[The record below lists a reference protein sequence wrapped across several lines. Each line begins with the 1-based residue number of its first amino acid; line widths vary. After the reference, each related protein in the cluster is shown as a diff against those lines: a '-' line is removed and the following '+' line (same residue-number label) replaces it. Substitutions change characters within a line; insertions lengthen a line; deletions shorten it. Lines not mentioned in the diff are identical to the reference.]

1 MFHLIQMILGD
12 KEVSFPFPT
21 MIDRSESD
29 VIVLDTKFIHSFFLK
44 NSATSNYTSYVME
57 ILIHS

>member
-29 VIVLDTKFIHSFFLK
+29 VIVLDTKFIHSFFLRIVQL
-44 NSATSNYTSYVME
+44 ATTLLM
-57 ILIHS
+57 